1 MREPGPIGPGAFVA
15 VVGGS
20 GVGKDTILGYA
31 RERAADAMFVRRVIT
46 RSPGPSE
53 DCQELTEAE
62 FSATEAAGGFAVS
75 WRAHGLGYG
84 VPTTVDT
91 VVREGGIAVA
101 NVSRTVLSA
110 LATRY
115 SGFRLVRVS
124 VSPEV
129 RAARLAARGR
139 ETKEDIAGRIARPD
153 PAPDARVD
161 LEIVND
167 GTIAEAGQL
176 LIDFLRSLR

>member
-1 MREPGPIGPGAFVA
+1 MSEPGPIGPGAFVA

-46 RSPGPSE
+46 RPPGPSE
-53 DCQELTEAE
+53 DSQELTEAE
-62 FSATEAAGGFAVS
+62 FTAIEAAGGFAVS

-84 VPTTVDT
+84 LPTTVDA
-91 VVREGGIAVA
+91 VVGAGGIAVA

-110 LATRY
+110 LAARY

-124 VSPEV
+124 VPPEV

-139 ETKEDIAGRIARPD
+139 ESGEDIAGRIVRPD
-153 PAPDARVD
+153 PAPHARVD

-167 GTIAEAGQL
+167 GSIAEAGQL
-176 LIDFLRSLR
+176 LINFLQRLR

>member
-20 GVGKDTILGYA
+20 GVGKDSILGYA
-31 RERAADAMFVRRVIT
+31 RDRATDASFVRRVIT
-46 RSPGPSE
+46 RPPGPSE
-53 DCQELTEAE
+53 DCQELTEAQ

-75 WRAHGLGYG
+75 WRAHGFGYG
-84 VPTTVDT
+84 IPITVDT
-91 VVREGGIAVA
+91 VVRQGGIVVA
-101 NVSRTVLSA
+101 NVSRSVLSP
-110 LATRY
+110 LADRY

-139 ETKEDIAGRIARPD
+139 ETKEQIAGRILRPD
-153 PAPDARVD
+153 PAPHARVD

-167 GTIAEAGQL
+167 GTIPEAGQL
-176 LIDFLRSLR
+176 LTNFLRSLR

>member
-1 MREPGPIGPGAFVA
+1 MSEPGPIGPGAFVA

-20 GVGKDTILGYA
+20 GVGKDSILGYA
-31 RERAADAMFVRRVIT
+31 RERTTDAMFVRRLIT
-46 RSPGPSE
+46 RPPGPSE
-53 DCQELTEAE
+53 DCQQLTEAE

-75 WRAHGLGYG
+75 WHAHGLGYG
-84 VPTTVDT
+84 LPATVDT
-91 VVREGGIAVA
+91 IVREGGIAVA
-101 NVSRTVLSA
+101 NVSRTVLSP
-110 LATRY
+110 LAARY

-124 VSPEV
+124 VPPEV

-139 ETKEDIAGRIARPD
+139 ETQEDIAGRIARPD
-153 PAPDARVD
+153 PAPHVRVD

-176 LIDFLRSLR
+176 LINFLCSLG